1 MSWWGGGWKGRTQ
14 GGQNG
19 ILNRTGREGGIGIIE
34 KLRGTKK
41 REMDKRKGGVM
52 KVRR

>member
-1 MSWWGGGWKGRTQ
+1 MRQEHELVVVVVGVGGGWKGRTQ

-19 ILNRTGREGGIGIIE
+19 ILNRTGREGRIGIIE

-41 REMDKRKGGVM
+41 REMDE
-52 KVRR
+52 